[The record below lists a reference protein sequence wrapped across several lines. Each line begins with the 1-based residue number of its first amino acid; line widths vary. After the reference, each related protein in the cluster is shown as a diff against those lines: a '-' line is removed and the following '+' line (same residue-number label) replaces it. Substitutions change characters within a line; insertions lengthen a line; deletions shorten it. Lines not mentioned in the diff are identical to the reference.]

1 MVTEMLTS
9 DVLMTSIG
17 VRQRS
22 NTSNTR
28 RRNPCA
34 ISMRVEVMSTTVM
47 WRLHAS
53 AASGSSTGGLAVI
66 SVPPPSNRRLFRILT
81 GMFLETAGRI
91 VLGCSTFAPKYAS
104 SEASSNDSRGT
115 TCADGDDARVG
126 RHHAVDVGPDLN
138 LAGVERRRRVCAAE

>member
-9 DVLMTSIG
+9 DVLTTSIG

-22 NTSNTR
+22 NTSKTC

-47 WRLHAS
+47 WRLQAS
-53 AASGSSTGGLAVI
+53 AASGSSTGELAVM

-91 VLGCSTFAPKYAS
+91 VLGCRTFAPK
-104 SEASSNDSRGT
+104 
-115 TCADGDDARVG
+115 
-126 RHHAVDVGPDLN
+126 
-138 LAGVERRRRVCAAE
+138 